1 MKYDIT
7 ELLSGY
13 TPPEHEGLWATDT
26 AKLCTAVMK
35 KIKEENMNDGKRRGK
50 LSRTAIIGV
59 AAAALLGIGAL
70 ASAFGGFDWLREEVS
85 PGFIDAAE
93 PVEQSVTH
101 DGIRFGII
109 AAQQYGEGAVAYVSV
124 TDTELLGRVSEDCNP
139 VFTGEF
145 TSGDYKLIYFDAGTQ
160 TAVYEMI
167 FSHFGELGMD
177 CLLYNPKRVDTAVD
191 ADLAD
196 AYVNGEHVGTPVTN
210 FQTVPNVRLTS
221 GFVAEIPGAN
231 GAYVAAI
238 GNNGGLLAVKFC
250 TPNVEGETSLNST
263 IRPYLLTAGGT
274 RIDICIPGW
283 VMSPYDVE
291 GMYTSEV
298 YFNVDAG
305 TLAGCTLCFEGTVYD
320 VVPGDWSLD
329 VDYTGSEKLR
339 RVEADVEY
347 EGRVSPDTVL
357 TLSPIGLKADFNFEG
372 WGDTPREAVL
382 ETETG
387 EIKLRA
393 SVTVDF
399 FLPDAPVDISVVTA
413 VRIGDTRIEL
423 E

>member
-1 MKYDIT
+1 
-7 ELLSGY
+7 
-13 TPPEHEGLWATDT
+13 
-26 AKLCTAVMK
+26 
-35 KIKEENMNDGKRRGK
+35 
-50 LSRTAIIGV
+50 
-59 AAAALLGIGAL
+59 
-70 ASAFGGFDWLREEVS
+70 
-85 PGFIDAAE
+85 
-93 PVEQSVTH
+93 
-101 DGIRFGII
+101 
-109 AAQQYGEGAVAYVSV
+109 
-124 TDTELLGRVSEDCNP
+124 
-139 VFTGEF
+139 
-145 TSGDYKLIYFDAGTQ
+145 
-160 TAVYEMI
+160 MI

-196 AYVNGEHVGTPVTN
+196 AYLNGEHVGTPVTN

-283 VMSPYDVE
+283 VISPNDVE

-298 YFNVDAG
+298 YFNVNAE
-305 TLAGCTLCFEGTVYD
+305 TLAGCTLRFEGTVYD

-339 RVEADVEY
+339 RAEADVEY

-387 EIKLRA
+387 EITLRA
-393 SVTVDF
+393 SVTFDF
-399 FLPDAPVDISVVTA
+399 FLPDAPVDISAVTA
-413 VRIGDTRIEL
+413 IRIGDTRIEL